1 MHPFSLCAPLLAALL
16 LAVGG
21 SPGGAY
27 ATAPLADRWPAAVGA
42 PVPSG
47 EPVPYGGAVRCSVPG
62 DCLPA
67 VVTVVPGPGPGAGR
81 ARPALPATGGGA
93 GLTVAA
99 LGAVLVIIGAVAG
112 AVGRDLRNRRRRAA
126 GIGRAED

>member
-16 LAVGG
+16 IIVGG

-27 ATAPLADRWPAAVGA
+27 ATAPLTESRPAAVGA

-47 EPVPYGGAVRCSVPG
+47 GPVPYGGTVRCSVPG

-67 VVTVVPGPGPGAGR
+67 VVTVAPGPGAGR
-81 ARPALPATGGGA
+81 ARPALPVTGGGT
-93 GLTVAA
+93 GMTVAA
-99 LGAVLVIIGAVAG
+99 LGAVLVIMGAVTA

-126 GIGRAED
+126 GSGRAKD